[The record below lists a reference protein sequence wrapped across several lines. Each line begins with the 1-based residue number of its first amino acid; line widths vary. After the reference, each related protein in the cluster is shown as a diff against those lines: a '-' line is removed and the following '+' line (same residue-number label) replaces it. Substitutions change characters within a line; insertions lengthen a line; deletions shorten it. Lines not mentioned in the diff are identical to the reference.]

1 MKNTV
6 IAIDGHAGAGKG
18 TVAQKVAEKLNFLY
32 VDTGAMY
39 RAVTLCIYEK
49 KVDINNMS
57 AVCSILKN
65 CKIEFKIEEGVQ
77 QVFLNERNVSDDIR
91 NICVSS
97 LVAPVSAIHS
107 VRNHLVE
114 VQKNFVNYNNL
125 VMEGRDIGT
134 NVYPDA
140 DLKIFLTATLEER
153 ARRRQNQW
161 KEKGIFEDFER
172 IKEDISHRDLID
184 STRPDNPLKKA
195 ADAVLIESDNMS
207 IEEVVEKIID
217 LFENRK
223 TKKEES

>member
-1 MKNTV
+1 MKHSV
-6 IAIDGHAGAGKG
+6 IAIDGYAGAGKG
-18 TVAQKVAEKLNFLY
+18 TVAQKVAKKLNFLY

-65 CKIEFKIEEGVQ
+65 CTIEFKIEEGVQ
-77 QVFLNERNVSDDIR
+77 QVFLNEKNVSEDIR
-91 NICVSS
+91 NTYVSG
-97 LVAPVSAIHS
+97 LVAPVSTIPS

-114 VQKNFVNYNNL
+114 IQKNFANYSNL

-161 KEKGIFEDFER
+161 EEKGIFEDFEK

-195 ADAVLIESDNMS
+195 SDAILIESDNMS

-217 LFENRK
+217 LFEN
-223 TKKEES
+223 KKVKEKN